1 MRIRFVRTAGQLDR
15 IYVRRSNGS
24 EVSWSFPTYGSQLP
38 HDLVHL
44 IVESEFQIRDGFWGR
59 VDSGIDPS
67 RVNAEANRI
76 GGKDKYAGFGE
87 DLRGLYLA
95 ESLANLSW
103 AVADFSDEERL
114 ERLRS
119 ESEKSGIALPESV
132 TLDTLRRVHAR
143 HDDLRSQWV
152 ALGAKGTIQLT
163 W

>member
-1 MRIRFVRTAGQLDR
+1 MLRIRFVRTVGQPDR

-24 EVSWSFPTYGSQLP
+24 EVSWSFPTYGLQLP

-76 GGKDKYAGFGE
+76 GGKEKYAGFGE

-103 AVADFSDEERL
+103 GVPDYSDEERL

-119 ESEKSGIALPESV
+119 ESLALPETV
-132 TLDTLRRVHAR
+132 TLDTLRKVHAR
-143 HDDLRSQWV
+143 LDALRSQWRG
-152 ALGAKGTIQLT
+152 LGAKGTVELT

>member
-1 MRIRFVRTAGQLDR
+1 MTVSLMLRIRFVRTAGQPDR

-95 ESLANLSW
+95 
-103 AVADFSDEERL
+103 
-114 ERLRS
+114 
-119 ESEKSGIALPESV
+119 
-132 TLDTLRRVHAR
+132 
-143 HDDLRSQWV
+143 
-152 ALGAKGTIQLT
+152 
-163 W
+163 

>member
-1 MRIRFVRTAGQLDR
+1 MQMTVRFVRTVGQPDR

-24 EVSWSFPTYGSQLP
+24 EVSWSFPTYGLQLP

-44 IVESEFQIRDGFWGR
+44 IVESEFQIRDGFWG
-59 VDSGIDPS
+59 
-67 RVNAEANRI
+67 
-76 GGKDKYAGFGE
+76 GKDNYAGFGE

-95 ESLANLSW
+95 EALANLSW

-119 ESEKSGIALPESV
+119 ECEKSGMALPGTV
-132 TLDTLRRVHAR
+132 TLDTLRKVHAR
-143 HDDLRSQWV
+143 LDALRSQWR
-152 ALGAKGTIQLT
+152 ALGAKGTIELP

>member
-1 MRIRFVRTAGQLDR
+1 MH
-15 IYVRRSNGS
+15 
-24 EVSWSFPTYGSQLP
+24 W
-38 HDLVHL
+38 

-95 ESLANLSW
+95 EALANLSW
-103 AVADFSDEERL
+103 GVPDYSDEERL

-119 ESEKSGIALPESV
+119 ESLGLPGTV
-132 TLDTLRRVHAR
+132 TLDTLRKVHAR
-143 HDDLRSQWV
+143 LDALRSQWR
-152 ALGAKGTIQLT
+152 ALGAKGTIELP

>member
-1 MRIRFVRTAGQLDR
+1 MRIRFVRSAGKPDA

-44 IVESEFQIRDGFWGR
+44 IVESEFRIRDGFWGR

-76 GGKDKYAGFGE
+76 GGKNKYAGFGE

-103 AVADFSDEERL
+103 AVPDFSNEARM

-119 ESEKSGIALPESV
+119 ESEKSGIPLPESV
-132 TLDTLRRVHAR
+132 TLDTLRKVHAR
-143 HDDLRSQWV
+143 LDDLRTQWR
-152 ALGAKGTIQLT
+152 ALGAKGTIELT